1 MVITFVRMK
10 NVLENYQFMVGRQ
23 SLCVSQ
29 VTHQAGAYPGICS
42 IKRLALL
49 IIPLDGILIH
59 RRALPHPPHPSPP
72 PPPPAVTSPVPFI
85 HLGVERNWLIDQAKL
100 KLSGIL
106 YNRVL
111 KKIIVRQ
118 NSVEYAATIFVSLFS
133 WGTNRAAKE
142 MYNQSR
148 KLFH

>member
-10 NVLENYQFMVGRQ
+10 NVLENYGFMVSRK
-23 SLCVSQ
+23 SLCLSQ

-49 IIPLDGILIH
+49 LIPLDGMLIH
-59 RRALPHPPHPSPP
+59 HRAPPPPPP

-85 HLGVERNWLIDQAKL
+85 HLGVERNWLIEQAKL
-100 KLSGIL
+100 KLCGIL
-106 YNRVL
+106 YNQVL

-118 NSVEYAATIFVSLFS
+118 NSVEYAATMLLSLFNL
-133 WGTNRAAKE
+133 GHK
-142 MYNQSR
+142 
-148 KLFH
+148 

>member
-10 NVLENYQFMVGRQ
+10 NVLENYGFMVSRK
-23 SLCVSQ
+23 SLCLSQ

-49 IIPLDGILIH
+49 LFPPGWDANPSQGSSTPLPPFP
-59 RRALPHPPHPSPP
+59 LPP
-72 PPPPAVTSPVPFI
+72 VTSPVPFI
-85 HLGVERNWLIDQAKL
+85 HLGVERNRLIEQTKL
-100 KLSGIL
+100 KLCGIF

-118 NSVEYAATIFVSLFS
+118 NSVEYAATVFVSLF
-133 WGTNRAAKE
+133 NLEK
-142 MYNQSR
+142 QIQ
-148 KLFH
+148 

>member
-10 NVLENYQFMVGRQ
+10 NVLENYGFMVSRK
-23 SLCVSQ
+23 SLCLSQ

-49 IIPLDGILIH
+49 LIPLDGMLIH
-59 RRALPHPPHPSPP
+59 HRAPPPPPPP

-85 HLGVERNWLIDQAKL
+85 HLGVERNWLIEQAKL
-100 KLSGIL
+100 KLCGIL
-106 YNRVL
+106 YNQVL

-118 NSVEYAATIFVSLFS
+118 NSVEYAATMLLSLFNL
-133 WGTNRAAKE
+133 GHK
-142 MYNQSR
+142 
-148 KLFH
+148 